1 MVRVFSLSKY
11 LTMVGEIYHIY
22 NIQITE
28 KYLCENSPLS
38 WHDLIIILP
47 FRTLPLPINLPKMFV
62 LHEKLFLEKCDHHTL
77 VAGRHRELLMLVKQK
92 SLLPPRNLD
101 HATSSKLLIVF
112 LTRVNLLYVLF
123 LMALKCFL

>member
-1 MVRVFSLSKY
+1 MVRVFSSSKY

-28 KYLCENSPLS
+28 KYICENSPLS

-47 FRTLPLPINLPKMFV
+47 FRTLPFPINLPKMFI

-77 VAGRHRELLMLVKQK
+77 VGGGRNRELLMLVKQK
-92 SLLPPRNLD
+92 RNLD

>member
-1 MVRVFSLSKY
+1 MVRVFSSSKY

-28 KYLCENSPLS
+28 KYICENSPLS

-47 FRTLPLPINLPKMFV
+47 FRTLPFHINLPKMFI

-77 VAGRHRELLMLVKQK
+77 VGGRNRELLMLVKQK
-92 SLLPPRNLD
+92 RNLD

-123 LMALKCFL
+123 LMALNCFL